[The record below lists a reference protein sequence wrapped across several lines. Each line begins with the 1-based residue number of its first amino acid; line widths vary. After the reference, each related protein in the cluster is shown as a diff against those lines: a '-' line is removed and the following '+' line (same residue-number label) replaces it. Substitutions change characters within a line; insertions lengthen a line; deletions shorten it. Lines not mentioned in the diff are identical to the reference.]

1 MKALL
6 LIAALAFSTGVT
18 ASDDPVCAA
27 TAAEG
32 AALTLLAADSMALHR
47 LLDCPRTDTVPAL
60 QPADLLDA
68 GSAADSVDGNG
79 RSALHLALLG
89 LRQQQQV
96 DFFRDAALL
105 LLSRGA
111 AAELADNEGIRP
123 LHLASAEPDGMISG
137 ELIAL
142 GADPL
147 ITDNDGNTAL
157 DHAVRHPGNALTF
170 ALLLDTAGADLADD
184 GLELLVEALIQQ
196 QRADLLDQLLARFP
210 TLELDPVD
218 ASRALARLLWNGG
231 RMESAERFW
240 RAGSD
245 ALLVYSQGGS
255 NLAWRLAS
263 LGHLAELDWLL
274 ADGFPLNQ
282 LPESGFP
289 PLYFADLEAS
299 RALLKRGA
307 DPNLGS
313 RQHGTVAAAF
323 MAPPPPFDDGGVSL
337 DKARL
342 SLLLDAG
349 LDPNRRDA
357 QGMTAL
363 ERALDADQ
371 LWLVQA
377 LMEAGAEPTRT
388 LSGERSLL
396 PKAIKQGRLPTIQSM
411 IRALPDVTD
420 RHPLLLFDYVGS
432 DNANA
437 EIAEALLVAGLSP
450 DLSGAEGESAL
461 LRAARLQRW
470 PLVTLMLRYGADPER
485 ANAQGC
491 TLHCY
496 SWSMPE
502 PLQKQLRGGEPQR
515 WQWPDINQQPSAFFA
530 LALSPMLALWL
541 LSVAVALARYRA
553 MWPGV
558 LWMTVSALLTVLVGA
573 ALFADCDPC
582 LTQQHSTRHYLLM
595 VLATLLFA
603 AGPWRKRLVALPPT
617 RANEY

>member
-6 LIAALAFSTGVT
+6 LIAALTFSASVS
-18 ASDDPVCAA
+18 ASDDPLCA
-27 TAAEG
+27 TSAAE
-32 AALTLLAADSMALHR
+32 AEALTLLAADSQALHR
-47 LLDCPRTDTVPAL
+47 LLKCPRTDTAPAL

-68 GSAADSVDGNG
+68 GSPVDGVDSDG

-89 LRQQQQV
+89 LQQPAHV
-96 DFFRDAALL
+96 DFFRDTALL

-111 AAELADNEGIRP
+111 AADLADNNGVRP
-123 LHLASAEPDGMISG
+123 LHLASAEPDSMISG

-147 ITDNDGNTAL
+147 VADNDGNTVL
-157 DHAVRHPGNALTF
+157 DHATRHPGNALTF
-170 ALLLDTAGADLADD
+170 ALLLDTAGADLADE
-184 GLELLVEALIQQ
+184 GLELLLETIIQR
-196 QRADLLDQLLARFP
+196 QRSDLLDQLLARFP
-210 TLELDPVD
+210 TQELDPVD
-218 ASRALARLLWNGG
+218 ASRALAQLLWDGG

-240 RAGSD
+240 RAGAD
-245 ALLVYSQGGS
+245 AVLVYSQGGS
-255 NLAWRLAS
+255 DLAWRLAN
-263 LGHLAELDWLL
+263 LGHLAELDWLM

-282 LPESGFP
+282 LPDSGFP
-289 PLYFADLEAS
+289 PLYFANLEAS
-299 RALLKRGA
+299 RALLQRGA

-323 MAPPPPFDDGGVSL
+323 ISPPPPFNDGGTPL

-342 SLLLDAG
+342 TLLLEAG

-396 PKAIKQGRLPTIQSM
+396 PKAMDQGRLPTIQAM

-420 RHPLLLFDYVGS
+420 RHPLLLLDYIGS
-432 DNANA
+432 DNANI

-450 DLSGAEGESAL
+450 DLAGAEGESAL

-485 ANAQGC
+485 VNAQGC
-491 TLHCY
+491 SLHCY

-502 PLQKQLRGGEPQR
+502 ALQKQLRGGEAPS

-558 LWMTVSALLTVLVGA
+558 LWMAVSALLTVLVGA
-573 ALFADCDPC
+573 ALFVDCAPC
-582 LTQQHSTRHYLLM
+582 LTQQRSTQHFLLM
-595 VLATLLFA
+595 ALATLLFA
-603 AGPWRKRLVALPPT
+603 AGPWRKRLFAPAPKP
-617 RANEY
+617 ASQY

>member
-6 LIAALAFSTGVT
+6 LVAALAVSASVT
-18 ASDDPVCAA
+18 ASDDPLCAA

-32 AALTLLAADSMALHR
+32 DALTLLAADSMALHR
-47 LLDCPRTDTVPAL
+47 LLACPRTETAPAL
-60 QPADLLDA
+60 QPVDLLDA
-68 GSAADSVDGNG
+68 GSPVDSVDEDG

-89 LRQQQQV
+89 LQQPQQL
-96 DFFRDAALL
+96 DYFRDTALL

-111 AAELADNEGIRP
+111 AADLADNAGVRP
-123 LHLASAEPDGMISG
+123 LHLASAEPDSMISG

-147 ITDNDGNTAL
+147 VTDNDGNTAL
-157 DHAVRHPGNALTF
+157 DHAVRYPGNALTF

-184 GLELLVEALIQQ
+184 GLELLLETLIQR

-218 ASRALARLLWNGG
+218 ASRALARLLWDGG

-240 RAGSD
+240 RAGAD
-245 ALLVYSQGGS
+245 AVLVHSQGGS
-255 NLAWRLAS
+255 DLAWRLAS

-289 PLYFADLEAS
+289 PLYFANLEAS
-299 RALLKRGA
+299 RALIQRGA

-313 RQHGTVAAAF
+313 RQHGTPAAAF
-323 MAPPPPFDDGGVSL
+323 IAPPPPFADGGAAL

-342 SLLLDAG
+342 TLLLEAG

-396 PKAIKQGRLPTIQSM
+396 PKAIEQGRLPTIQAM

-420 RHPLLLFDYVGS
+420 RHPLLLLDYVGS
-432 DNANA
+432 DNANT

-502 PLQKQLRGGEPQR
+502 PLQKQLRGGEAPS
-515 WQWPDINQQPSAFFA
+515 WQWPSIDRQPSAFFA

-541 LSVAVALARYRA
+541 LVVAVALARRRA

-558 LWMTVSALLTVLVGA
+558 LWMAATVALSVLAGA
-573 ALFADCDPC
+573 ALFVDCDPC
-582 LTQQHSTRHYLLM
+582 LIRQSEQQHYLVM
-595 VLATLLFA
+595 TLAALLFA
-603 AGPWRKRLVALPPT
+603 IGPWRKRLLADGD
-617 RANEY
+617 AQQ